1 MYLHLGSDCM
11 VKNSEIIAIFNLR
24 DPQSEI
30 YKDYVEKYRDR
41 YKIVDLSE
49 GKESDSTIFNILEV
63 IYNKEKDKIKYY
75 EKDNNFPGHSLCF
88 VHVFCMQQQF
98 NGV

>member
-1 MYLHLGSDCM
+1 M

-41 YKIVDLSE
+41 YKIIDLSE
-49 GKESDSTIFNILEV
+49 GEGCSSCILTEDTIYLSAISALTLKKRVEEDFLADSV
-63 IYNKEKDKIKYY
+63 YS
-75 EKDNNFPGHSLCF
+75 NF
-88 VHVFCMQQQF
+88 
-98 NGV
+98 

>member
-24 DPQSEI
+24 DPQSMI

-41 YKIVDLSE
+41 YDIVDLCE
-49 GKESDSTIFNILEV
+49 GATCSSCILTEATIYLSAISAVTLKTRVEDGFLADAV
-63 IYNKEKDKIKYY
+63 YS
-75 EKDNNFPGHSLCF
+75 NF
-88 VHVFCMQQQF
+88 
-98 NGV
+98 